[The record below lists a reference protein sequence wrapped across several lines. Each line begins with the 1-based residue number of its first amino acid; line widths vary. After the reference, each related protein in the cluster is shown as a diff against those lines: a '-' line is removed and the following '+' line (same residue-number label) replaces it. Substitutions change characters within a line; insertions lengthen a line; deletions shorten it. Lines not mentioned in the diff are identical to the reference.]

1 MSIYNQHK
9 GEVIMENT
17 PRKKAN
23 PKANAVAGEKNS
35 TPANKAPRGFMQFLL
50 NCFTGNKAVKKTNAV
65 TGERKPASAKPPE
78 AIAGQSVNAVE
89 IEIKSMQVIEGRPW
103 TIPDLNMQFVYVKPG
118 TFSMGSNDFNG
129 QKPVHQVTLRNC
141 YWLGKYEVTQDE
153 YQGIMGSNPSFFKG
167 EKKPVETVTWH
178 EAVGFCQKLTGSE
191 RAAGRL
197 PDGYEYRLPTEAEW
211 EFAARGGTASK
222 GYEYSGSDNLDS
234 VAWYKSNSGK
244 ETHEVGIKSPN
255 ELGIYDMSGN
265 VLELCMDDWHEN
277 YDGAPSDGSRWGE
290 GRCAKRVLRGGSWMF
305 GPIYCRVADRDLDN
319 TDIVGVRIVGFRVAL
334 APCSK

>member
-1 MSIYNQHK
+1 
-9 GEVIMENT
+9 MENT

-211 EFAARGGTASK
+211 EFAVRSGATSK
-222 GYEYSGSDNLDS
+222 GY
-234 VAWYKSNSGK
+234 GK
-244 ETHEVGIKSPN
+244 ETHEVGSKSAN
-255 ELGIYDMSGN
+255 ELDIYDYDIEWC
-265 VLELCMDDWHEN
+265 LDDGHGTRLRDCPSSHRKIRGGGWHCYTSYCRVTVRPDN
-277 YDGAPSDGSRWGE
+277 SSDGS
-290 GRCAKRVLRGGSWMF
+290 LN
-305 GPIYCRVADRDLDN
+305 YCLS
-319 TDIVGVRIVGFRVAL
+319 FRVVIAS
-334 APCSK
+334 C